1 MELPNCR
8 IGFVLCVYYF
18 MKEIQEILKKIKS
31 LKPDEKAILATVIDV
46 QGSSYRLP
54 GAKMLI
60 LENGDTFGT
69 VSGGC
74 LEADILER
82 AKQVLETNEP
92 QVFIYDT
99 TKDLDS
105 VFSLNMGCR
114 GIIRILL
121 ETAKDNSLLDFIE
134 GCFEHNQNGLSATL
148 VKSPND
154 HKLAKRLL
162 LSDNG
167 TFQTDFDNKLFQ
179 AISTDA
185 QGIFSSGI
193 SAIKSYEFGEV
204 FFDFISLPTNLTIF
218 GAGADA
224 VPLAELSKNLG
235 WKVTVVDHREKFAN
249 RERFVNADKILISH
263 PEAMSEN
270 VNIGKNSVVA
280 IMTHNYELDKKLL
293 RVLLKSNAK
302 YIGKLGPKRRSENML
317 REFKDEG
324 ISFTKEELQK
334 FYSPIGL
341 DIGADTP
348 EAIGLSIVSEIQA
361 VLKNRNGTNLRDRKG
376 SIYERD

>member
-1 MELPNCR
+1 MQNLIYLSLITCSP
-8 IGFVLCVYYF
+8 
-18 MKEIQEILKKIKS
+18 MKEIQEILKKIKT
-31 LKPDEKAILATVIDV
+31 LKSDEKAILATVVDV

-82 AKQVLETNEP
+82 AKQVLETGEP
-92 QVFIYDT
+92 QIFVYDT

-121 ETAKDNSLLDFIE
+121 EPIRDNLLLDYIE
-134 GCFEHNQNGLSATL
+134 NCFGKKQNGLSATL
-148 VKSPND
+148 IKSENGL
-154 HKLAKRLL
+154 KLRSRLL
-162 LSDNG
+162 LDKNEV
-167 TFQTDFDNKLFQ
+167 FHNDFDRH
-179 AISTDA
+179 ISDKIFDDA
-185 QGIFSSGI
+185 QDVLNSG
-193 SAIKSYEFGEV
+193 KSDLKTYDFGEV
-204 FFDFISLPTNLTIF
+204 FFDYIAPPINLTIF

-224 VPLAELSKNLG
+224 VPLADIANSLG
-235 WKVTVVDHREKFAN
+235 WFVKVVDHREKFAN
-249 RERFVNADKILISH
+249 KERFVNADEILISH
-263 PEAMSEN
+263 SEN
-270 VNIGKNSVVA
+270 TAENVEVDKNSVAV
-280 IMTHNYELDKKLL
+280 IMTHNYEHDKNILK
-293 RVLLKSNAK
+293 VLLKSNAK

-317 REFKDEG
+317 REFSEEG
-324 ISFTKEELQK
+324 LSFTEEELNK

-348 EAIGLSIVSEIQA
+348 ESIALSIVAEIQA
-361 VLKNRNGTNLRDRKG
+361 ALKNREGSHLRKREG
-376 SIYERD
+376 SIYGRN

>member
-1 MELPNCR
+1 
-8 IGFVLCVYYF
+8 
-18 MKEIQEILKKIKS
+18 MKEIQEILKKINQ
-31 LKPDEKAILATVIDV
+31 LQPDEKAILATVVDV

-82 AKQVLETNEP
+82 AKRVLETGEP
-92 QVFIYDT
+92 QVFVYDT

-121 ETAKDNSLLDFIE
+121 EPAEDNLLLDFIK
-134 GCFEHNQNGLSATL
+134 GCYESLQNCVSATL
-148 VKSPND
+148 VNSESD
-154 HKLAKRLL
+154 LRLGTRLL
-162 LSDNG
+162 LSENG
-167 TFQTDFDNKLFQ
+167 SFQTDFNDEMFKE
-179 AISTDA
+179 ISSD
-185 QGIFSSGI
+185 SGKI
-193 SAIKSYEFGEV
+193 LDSGKSLLRTYEFGDV
-204 FFDFISLPTNLTIF
+204 FFDVISLPINLTIF

-224 VPLAELSKNLG
+224 VPLAEIAKSLG
-235 WKVTVVDHREKFAN
+235 WRVKVVDHRTKFAN
-249 RERFVNADKILISH
+249 EERFANADQILISH
-263 PEAMSEN
+263 PENTGEN
-270 VNIGKNSVVA
+270 IKIDENSVAV
-280 IMTHNYELDKKLL
+280 IMTHNYEHDKNIL

-302 YIGKLGPKRRSENML
+302 YIGKLGPKRRSKNML
-317 REFKDEG
+317 REFKEEG
-324 ISFTKEELQK
+324 LEFSVEELDK

-348 EAIGLSIVSEIQA
+348 EAIALSIVAEINA
-361 VLKNRNGTNLRDRKG
+361 VLKDREGSHLRNRKG
-376 SIYERD
+376 SIYGRDE